1 MMEMYGLGVRKILI
15 EGDGSR
21 SRSHPDV
28 PFPVGRNKT
37 GPVTFVDGV
46 SFQVVP
52 VIDKKQLTRFIF
64 FNVIDAPAVSRYPQP
79 TFAIFKHT
87 V

>member
-1 MMEMYGLGVRKILI
+1 MYGLGVRKVLI
-15 EGDGSR
+15 EGNGPR
-21 SRSHPDV
+21 SRSHPDA
-28 PFPVGRNKT
+28 PFPVGCNKT

-52 VIDKKQLTRFIF
+52 VIDKKKLTRFIF
-64 FNVIDAPAVSRYPQP
+64 LNVIDTSAVSRYPQP
-79 TFAIFKHT
+79 AFAIFKHT